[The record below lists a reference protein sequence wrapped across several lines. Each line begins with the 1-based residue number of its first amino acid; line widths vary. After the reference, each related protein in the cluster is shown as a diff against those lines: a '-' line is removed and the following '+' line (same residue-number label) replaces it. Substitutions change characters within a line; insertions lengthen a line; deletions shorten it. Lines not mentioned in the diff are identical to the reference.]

1 MTDLERAIKAEM
13 RKALA
18 SLGADPELLASV
30 DAAEKLHPRAL
41 YRFAERLGAD
51 RWLLAAIG
59 GLHDTHDDEDVLREL
74 RDWNAA
80 EWEGPARRRQ

>member
-1 MTDLERAIKAEM
+1 MTEQAIKDEM

-18 SLGADPELLASV
+18 SLGASPKLLASV

-41 YRFAERLGAD
+41 YRAAERLGAD

-59 GLHDTHDDEDVLREL
+59 SFRDTLSDQAVLREL

-80 EWEGPARRRQ
+80 P